1 MGDEYAW
8 AEERISRESRVLS
21 RSSREYTNWFSNHQI
36 PKPVFSISSPLEDFK
51 VLREYCWLTPTLS
64 HIFHLAFAGSDLNTS
79 PDCGPACGYPGKILG
94 NVYLDISHLHHTI
107 ERLDWETGQV
117 CTLSVLTIFIEV
129 PNCSSMKICHWL
141 STCNRKGEKRAGHST
156 NRSAVRWCWPM
167 GEEERI
173 VVATI
178 QANLDLTMVQI
189 KLQYLHKKG
198 VCRWASPGIG
208 ISFSSSTL
216 SLSTLVLLSLIN
228 SVWYLIVFLSTEC

>member
-1 MGDEYAW
+1 MYEQRK
-8 AEERISRESRVLS
+8 EFLESLGS
-21 RSSREYTNWFSNHQI
+21 C
-36 PKPVFSISSPLEDFK
+36 PGPVES
-51 VLREYCWLTPTLS
+51 TPTGFPIIRSPSRFSLS
-64 HIFHLAFAGSDLNTS
+64 QVRWRILKSWESTADLRQLSLTYFTWPLLGQIWTPLLSVALPAGIQGTS
-79 PDCGPACGYPGKILG
+79 WEMFSP
-94 NVYLDISHLHHTI
+94 YLDISHLHHTI
-107 ERLDWETGQV
+107 KRCWTERQTGQV

-129 PNCSSMKICHWL
+129 PNCSSMKICHRL

-216 SLSTLVLLSLIN
+216 SFSTPTLLSLIN
-228 SVWYLIVFLSTEC
+228 SVGYLIVFLSTEC